1 MKLKHA
7 AVVLAL
13 AFLAACGG
21 GKPEGIVNFVGFAP
35 VTANDKDVRAVQT
48 FCPGCKEPIAV
59 DTARHKENK
68 KCNIDIAW
76 TGPYRC
82 PSCQGSGICA
92 ACTAMEQTKGECYN
106 CKGEGVLI
114 YAGKS
119 PTCPNC
125 KGNKVCP
132 TCKGTRKCDNCVDGK
147 VAKDTVKGKAAKFVS
162 KDGDL
167 PDSDPRP
174 PADATKTDAPKT
186 EEKKDDAPKSE
197 EKKEGAAEE
206 KK

>member
-7 AVVLAL
+7 PVLLAT

-21 GKPEGIVNFVGFAP
+21 GKQEGVVTFIGFAP
-35 VTANDKDVRAVQT
+35 VTANDKDIRTVETR
-48 FCPGCKEPIAV
+48 CPGCGDPIAV
-59 DTARHKENK
+59 DTARCPSK
-68 KCNIDIAW
+68 KCKTDMSW
-76 TGPYRC
+76 SKEYRC

-92 ACTAMEQTKGECYN
+92 ACTAMEQTRGECYN

-132 TCKGTRKCDNCVDGK
+132 VCKGTRKCDQCNGEK
-147 VAKDTVKGKAAKFVS
+147 VISKDVVKAKAARFVN
-162 KDGDL
+162 KDEGL
-167 PDSDPRP
+167 PDSDPRTP
-174 PADATKTDAPKT
+174 VKQD
-186 EEKKDDAPKSE
+186 
-197 EKKEGAAEE
+197 EKKEGGDKKEEPKKEGGEE

>member
-1 MKLKHA
+1 MKLMHLAVLLA
-7 AVVLAL
+7 A
-13 AFLAACGG
+13 AFLAGCGG
-21 GKPEGIVNFVGFAP
+21 GKQEGVVNFIGFAP

-48 FCPGCKEPIAV
+48 FCPGCNQPIAV

-76 TGPYRC
+76 SGPYRC
-82 PSCQGSGICA
+82 PSCQGSGVCA
-92 ACTAMEQTKGECYN
+92 ACTAMEQTRGECYN

-132 TCKGTRKCDNCVDGK
+132 ICKGSRKCDQCNGEKTISKEV
-147 VAKDTVKGKAAKFVS
+147 VKAKAAKFLS
-162 KDGDL
+162 RDGDL
-167 PDSDPRP
+167 PESDPRP
-174 PADATKTDAPKT
+174 PD
-186 EEKKDDAPKSE
+186 KKE
-197 EKKEGAAEE
+197 EKKEEGEKKEEPKKDGGAEE

>member
-7 AVVLAL
+7 AVLLAT

-21 GKPEGIVNFVGFAP
+21 GKQEGIVTFVGFAP

-48 FCPGCKEPIAV
+48 YCPGCKEPIAV

-68 KCNIDIAW
+68 KCMIDMAW

-82 PSCQGSGICA
+82 PSCQGTKVCA
-92 ACTAMEQTKGECYN
+92 ACTAMEQTRGECYN
-106 CKGEGVLI
+106 CRGEGVLI

-125 KGNKVCP
+125 KGSKVCP
-132 TCKGTRKCDNCVDGK
+132 LCKGTRKCDQCGGEGTIS
-147 VAKDTVKGKAAKFVS
+147 KDVVKAKAAKFINRD
-162 KDGDL
+162 DGL
-167 PDSDPRP
+167 PESDARP
-174 PADATKTDAPKT
+174 PVK
-186 EEKKDDAPKSE
+186 EE
-197 EKKEGAAEE
+197 EKKEEPKKEEPKKEE
-206 KK
+206 K

>member
-1 MKLKHA
+1 MKLRHA
-7 AVVLAL
+7 AVLLATVI
-13 AFLAACGG
+13 LAACGG
-21 GKPEGIVNFVGFAP
+21 GKQEGIVTFIGFAP

-48 FCPGCKEPIAV
+48 FCPGCKEPLAI

-68 KCNIDIAW
+68 KCNIDMAW

-125 KGNKVCP
+125 KGSKLCP
-132 TCKGTRKCDNCVDGK
+132 ICKGSRKCDQCNGEKTIPKEV
-147 VAKDTVKGKAAKFVS
+147 VKAKAAKFVS

-174 PADATKTDAPKT
+174 PDTKKDEKKEEGDKK
-186 EEKKDDAPKSE
+186 EEKKD
-197 EKKEGAAEE
+197 GAEE

>member
-7 AVVLAL
+7 AVVLAT

-21 GKPEGIVNFVGFAP
+21 GKQEGIVTFVGFAP
-35 VTANDKDVRAVQT
+35 VTANDKDIRT
-48 FCPGCKEPIAV
+48 IETRCPGCNEPLEI

-68 KCNIDIAW
+68 KCNIDMAW
-76 TGPYRC
+76 AKEYRC
-82 PSCQGSGICA
+82 PSCQGSGICG
-92 ACTAMEQTKGECYN
+92 ACLTMEQTKGECYN

-132 TCKGTRKCDNCVDGK
+132 LCKGTRKCDQCDKGYISK
-147 VAKDTVKGKAAKFVS
+147 ETVKAKAAKFVR

-174 PADATKTDAPKT
+174 PADTKK
-186 EEKKDDAPKSE
+186 E
-197 EKKEGAAEE
+197 EKKEEGDKKEGDAKEE

>member
-1 MKLKHA
+1 MRLKHA
-7 AVVLAL
+7 AVLLA
-13 AFLAACGG
+13 ASFLAACGG
-21 GKPEGIVNFVGFAP
+21 GKQEGIVTFIGFAP

-68 KCNIDIAW
+68 KCNIDMTW
-76 TGPYRC
+76 SKDYRC
-82 PSCQGSGICA
+82 PSCQGSGRCA
-92 ACTAMEQTKGECYN
+92 ACTAMEQSKGECYN
-106 CKGEGVLI
+106 CRGEGVLI

-132 TCKGTRKCDNCVDGK
+132 LCKGSQKCDQCNGEK
-147 VAKDTVKGKAAKFVS
+147 VISKEVVKAKAAKFVN
-162 KDGDL
+162 KDDGL
-167 PDSDPRP
+167 PDSDPRSP
-174 PADATKTDAPKT
+174 VKP
-186 EEKKDDAPKSE
+186 E
-197 EKKEGAAEE
+197 EKKEEGDKKEEPKKEGGAEE

>member
-7 AVVLAL
+7 AVLLAT

-21 GKPEGIVNFVGFAP
+21 GKQEGIVTFVGFAP
-35 VTANDKDVRAVQT
+35 VTANDKDIRAVET
-48 FCPGCKEPIAV
+48 RCPGCGDPIAV
-59 DTARHKENK
+59 DTARCPNK
-68 KCNIDIAW
+68 KCKTDMAW
-76 TGPYRC
+76 SKEYRC

-119 PTCPNC
+119 PVCPNC

-132 TCKGTRKCDNCVDGK
+132 VCKGTRKCDQCTGGMIS
-147 VAKDTVKGKAAKFVS
+147 KDVVKAKAAKFVNKDDGLPES
-162 KDGDL
+162 DARPPVKPEEKKEEGDKKEDKKEEPKKDGG
-167 PDSDPRP
+167 
-174 PADATKTDAPKT
+174 T
-186 EEKKDDAPKSE
+186 EEKK
-197 EKKEGAAEE
+197 
-206 KK
+206 

>member
-7 AVVLAL
+7 AVLLATL
-13 AFLAACGG
+13 SLAACGG
-21 GKPEGIVNFVGFAP
+21 GKQEGIVNFVGFAP

-48 FCPGCKEPIAV
+48 FCPGCNEPLAV

-68 KCNIDIAW
+68 KCNIDMAW

-92 ACTAMEQTKGECYN
+92 ACTAMEQTRGECYN

-132 TCKGTRKCDNCVDGK
+132 ICKGTRKCDQCNGEK
-147 VAKDTVKGKAAKFVS
+147 VITKEVVKAKAAKFVS

-174 PADATKTDAPKT
+174 PDKGADKK
-186 EEKKDDAPKSE
+186 EEKKDEGDKKEEPKE
-197 EKKEGAAEE
+197 EKK
-206 KK
+206 

>member
-7 AVVLAL
+7 AVLLAA

-21 GKPEGIVNFVGFAP
+21 GKQEGVVTFVGFAP
-35 VTANDKDVRAVQT
+35 VTANDKDIRTVETR
-48 FCPGCKEPIAV
+48 CPGCGEPLEV

-68 KCNIDIAW
+68 KCNIDMVWAKD
-76 TGPYRC
+76 YRC

-132 TCKGTRKCDNCVDGK
+132 ICKGTRKCDQCNGEK
-147 VAKDTVKGKAAKFVS
+147 VITKEVVKAKAAKFVR

-174 PADATKTDAPKT
+174 PDKGADKK
-186 EEKKDDAPKSE
+186 EEKKDEGDKKEEPKE
-197 EKKEGAAEE
+197 EKK
-206 KK
+206 

>member
-7 AVVLAL
+7 AVLLATL
-13 AFLAACGG
+13 FLAACGG
-21 GKPEGIVNFVGFAP
+21 GKQEGIVNFVGFAP

-48 FCPGCKEPIAV
+48 FCPGCNEPLAV

-68 KCNIDIAW
+68 KCNIDMAW

-132 TCKGTRKCDNCVDGK
+132 LCKGTRKCDQCDKGYIS
-147 VAKDTVKGKAAKFVS
+147 KDVVKTKAAKFVS

-167 PDSDPRP
+167 PESDPRP
-174 PADATKTDAPKT
+174 PDKGA
-186 EEKKDDAPKSE
+186 EKKD
-197 EKKEGAAEE
+197 EKKDEGD
-206 KK
+206 KKE

>member
-7 AVVLAL
+7 AVLLATL
-13 AFLAACGG
+13 ALAACGG
-21 GKPEGIVNFVGFAP
+21 GKQEGIVTFVGFAP
-35 VTANDKDVRAVQT
+35 VTANDKDVRGVQT
-48 FCPGCKEPIAV
+48 FCPNCKEPLAI

-68 KCNIDIAW
+68 KCNIDMAW

-92 ACTAMEQTKGECYN
+92 ACTAMEQTRGECYN

-132 TCKGTRKCDNCVDGK
+132 ICKGSRKCDQCNGEKTIPKEV
-147 VAKDTVKGKAAKFVS
+147 VKAKAAKFVS

-167 PDSDPRP
+167 PESDPRP
-174 PADATKTDAPKT
+174 PDTKKDEKKDEKKEEGDKKEEPK
-186 EEKKDDAPKSE
+186 EEKK
-197 EKKEGAAEE
+197 
-206 KK
+206 

>member
-7 AVVLAL
+7 AVLLAT

-21 GKPEGIVNFVGFAP
+21 DKQEGVVTFVGFAP
-35 VTANDKDVRAVQT
+35 VTANDKDIRAVET
-48 FCPGCKEPIAV
+48 RCPNCNEPLAV

-68 KCNIDIAW
+68 KCNIDMVWAKD
-76 TGPYRC
+76 YRC

-125 KGNKVCP
+125 KGSKVCP
-132 TCKGTRKCDNCVDGK
+132 ICKGTRKCDQCNGEK
-147 VAKDTVKGKAAKFVS
+147 VITKEVVKAKAAKFVNQT
-162 KDGDL
+162 GDL
-167 PDSDPRP
+167 PESDPRP
-174 PADATKTDAPKT
+174 PAD
-186 EEKKDDAPKSE
+186 KKD
-197 EKKEGAAEE
+197 EKKEEGDKKAGGAEE

>member
-7 AVVLAL
+7 AVLLATL
-13 AFLAACGG
+13 FLAACGG
-21 GKPEGIVNFVGFAP
+21 GKQEGIVTFVGFAP

-48 FCPGCKEPIAV
+48 FCPNCKEPLAV

-68 KCNIDIAW
+68 KCNIDMAW

-92 ACTAMEQTKGECYN
+92 ACTAMEQTRGECYN

-132 TCKGTRKCDNCVDGK
+132 ICKGSRKCDQCNGEKTIPKEV
-147 VAKDTVKGKAAKFVS
+147 VKAKAAKFVS

-174 PADATKTDAPKT
+174 PDTKKDEKKEEGDKKEEPK
-186 EEKKDDAPKSE
+186 EEKK
-197 EKKEGAAEE
+197 
-206 KK
+206 

>member
-7 AVVLAL
+7 AVLLAT

-21 GKPEGIVNFVGFAP
+21 GKQEGIVTFVGFAP
-35 VTANDKDVRAVQT
+35 VTANDKDIRTVETR
-48 FCPGCKEPIAV
+48 CPGCNEPIAV

-68 KCNIDIAW
+68 KCNIDMVW
-76 TGPYRC
+76 SKDYRC
-82 PSCQGSGICA
+82 PSCQGSGRCA
-92 ACTAMEQTKGECYN
+92 ACTAMEQSRGECYN

-132 TCKGTRKCDNCVDGK
+132 LCKGSQKCDQCNGDK
-147 VAKDTVKGKAAKFVS
+147 VISKDVVKAKAAKFVS

-174 PADATKTDAPKT
+174 PVDKPADKPAD
-186 EEKKDDAPKSE
+186 KKD
-197 EKKEGAAEE
+197 EKKEEGDKKEGGAAEE

>member
-7 AVVLAL
+7 AVLLATL
-13 AFLAACGG
+13 FLAACGG
-21 GKPEGIVNFVGFAP
+21 GKQEGIVNFVGFAP

-48 FCPGCKEPIAV
+48 FCPGCNEPLAV

-68 KCNIDIAW
+68 KCNIDMAW

-92 ACTAMEQTKGECYN
+92 ACTAMEQTRGECYN

-132 TCKGTRKCDNCVDGK
+132 ICKGSRKCDLCNGEKTIPKEV
-147 VAKDTVKGKAAKFVS
+147 VKAKAAKFVS

-174 PADATKTDAPKT
+174 PDTKKDEKKEEGDKK
-186 EEKKDDAPKSE
+186 EEKKDGGE
-197 EKKEGAAEE
+197 EKK
-206 KK
+206 

>member
-1 MKLKHA
+1 MKLMHGAVLLA
-7 AVVLAL
+7 A
-13 AFLAACGG
+13 AFLAGCGG
-21 GKPEGIVNFVGFAP
+21 GKQEGIVQFVGFAP
-35 VTANDKDVRAVQT
+35 VTANDKDVRAVMT

-68 KCNIDIAW
+68 KCNIDMAW
-76 TGPYRC
+76 SKDYPC
-82 PSCQGSGICA
+82 PSCRNSGVCA

-125 KGNKVCP
+125 KGTKVCP
-132 TCKGTRKCDNCVDGK
+132 ICKGTRKCDQCNGEK
-147 VAKDTVKGKAAKFVS
+147 VISKEIVKAKAAKFLN
-162 KDGDL
+162 KDEGL
-167 PDSDPRP
+167 PDSDPRT
-174 PADATKTDAPKT
+174 PAKT
-186 EEKKDDAPKSE
+186 EEKKE
-197 EKKEGAAEE
+197 EKKEEPKKEGGAEE

>member
-1 MKLKHA
+1 MKLRHA
-7 AVVLAL
+7 AVLLAA

-21 GKPEGIVNFVGFAP
+21 GKQEGIVTFIGFAP

-82 PSCQGSGICA
+82 PSCQGTKICA
-92 ACTAMEQTKGECYN
+92 ACTAMEQTRGECYN
-106 CKGEGVLI
+106 CRGEGVLI

-125 KGNKVCP
+125 KGSKVCP
-132 TCKGTRKCDNCVDGK
+132 LCKGTRKCDQCGGEGTIS
-147 VAKDTVKGKAAKFVS
+147 KDVVKAKAAKFVN
-162 KDGDL
+162 KDDGL
-167 PDSDPRP
+167 PESDARP
-174 PADATKTDAPKT
+174 PVK
-186 EEKKDDAPKSE
+186 EE
-197 EKKEGAAEE
+197 EKKEEPKKEEPKKEE
-206 KK
+206 K

>member
-7 AVVLAL
+7 AVLLAT

-21 GKPEGIVNFVGFAP
+21 GKQEGIVTFVGFAP
-35 VTANDKDVRAVQT
+35 VTANDKDIRT
-48 FCPGCKEPIAV
+48 IETRCPNCFEPLEV

-68 KCNIDIAW
+68 KCNIDMTWAKE
-76 TGPYRC
+76 YRC
-82 PSCQGSGICA
+82 PSCQGSGICG
-92 ACTAMEQTKGECYN
+92 ACLTMEQTKGECYN

-132 TCKGTRKCDNCVDGK
+132 LCKGSRKCDQCTGGMIS
-147 VAKDTVKGKAAKFVS
+147 KDVVKAKAAKFVR

-167 PDSDPRP
+167 PESDPRP
-174 PADATKTDAPKT
+174 PVEKKEEGDKKEGDAK
-186 EEKKDDAPKSE
+186 EEKK
-197 EKKEGAAEE
+197 
-206 KK
+206 